1 MSQESAPNSSPVQP
15 ETAGHE
21 VAGERAGAERESRA
35 VDGPN
40 SAGDK
45 RAKRAA
51 LRSKFDEYLKAS
63 SKEDMN
69 ERMEE
74 ALAKLK
80 QEPGAEEFNLMCRS
94 RNGNKAGLIILN
106 RLHGSS
112 SKKASVPAPVP
123 MPEPEAE
130 TEEIPVD
137 VKGSAAAAVEVNDGD
152 DADDDDVIEP
162 PKPVRTRAARKT
174 NPAPPKPRR
183 PSKQTAASEAL
194 VMGLSNK
201 VDELWR
207 KIDHMKAK
215 KKSKKLDKLAR
226 KSLKNLMEQ
235 EATLVAQP
243 SATVSFYDRLDNAQP
258 NLMNEAQFIY
268 KGGF

>member
-1 MSQESAPNSSPVQP
+1 MSQESAPNSAPVQP

-112 SKKASVPAPVP
+112 SKKASVTAPAP

-130 TEEIPVD
+130 PEPKKVVLGKPKAEQTDSSAPAADAANVNTNNA
-137 VKGSAAAAVEVNDGD
+137 VKAPLPGVITSIEVSVGDEVKAGDTVLVLEAMKMANNIEAEKDGKVTAILVQVGQSVMED
-152 DADDDDVIEP
+152 DNLVVIE
-162 PKPVRTRAARKT
+162 
-174 NPAPPKPRR
+174 
-183 PSKQTAASEAL
+183 
-194 VMGLSNK
+194 
-201 VDELWR
+201 
-207 KIDHMKAK
+207 
-215 KKSKKLDKLAR
+215 
-226 KSLKNLMEQ
+226 
-235 EATLVAQP
+235 
-243 SATVSFYDRLDNAQP
+243 
-258 NLMNEAQFIY
+258 
-268 KGGF
+268 